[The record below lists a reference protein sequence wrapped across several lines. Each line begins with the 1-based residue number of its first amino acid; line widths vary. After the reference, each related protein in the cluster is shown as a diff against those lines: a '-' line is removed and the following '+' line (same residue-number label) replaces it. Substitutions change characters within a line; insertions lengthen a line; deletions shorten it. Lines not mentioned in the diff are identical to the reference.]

1 MSANYALGD
10 HFDAFVVAQVESG
23 RYGSASE
30 VLRHALRLLEEREHR
45 LAALDVALDAA
56 LSAALERGIAE
67 PGGGR
72 VRPAEEFFDHLE
84 ARYAAMA
91 RDSDDPTRW

>member
-1 MSANYALGD
+1 MVNHYPLGD
-10 HFDAFVVAQVESG
+10 HFDAFVAAQVESG

-30 VLRHALRLLEEREHR
+30 VLRHALRLLEERERR

-56 LSAALERGIAE
+56 LSAALERGATDTAA
-67 PGGGR
+67 GR
-72 VRPAEEFFDHLE
+72 ARPSEEVFDRLE

-91 RDSDDPTRW
+91 RESDELARW